1 MTPDRVIGRDGKLP
15 WRLRDDMKFFKETTT
30 GHPVVMGRKTF
41 ESLPK
46 PLPDRQNIVL
56 TRDPGW
62 SAEGAEVI
70 HALHE
75 LPALRLMDSKVYV
88 IGGAQIY
95 ELFLPHCDDMLVS
108 WVWEN
113 HEGDTRFP
121 EFENYFPKYKVLD
134 TKEHFE
140 IRRYRKF

>member
-1 MTPDRVIGRDGKLP
+1 MTSDRLIGRDGALP
-15 WRLRDDMKFFKETTT
+15 WRLKEDMKFFKQTTT

-41 ESLPK
+41 ESLKK

-56 TRDPGW
+56 TRDPDW

-70 HALHE
+70 HGIHE
-75 LPALRLMDSKVYV
+75 LPPMRLIDPKVFV

-95 ELFLPHCDDMLVS
+95 ELFLPHCDDMFVS
-108 WVWEN
+108 WVFGE
-113 HEGDTRFP
+113 HEGDTYFP
-121 EFENYFPKYKVLD
+121 EFEHYFPKYKVRD

-140 IRRYRKF
+140 IRQYRKF